1 MESAR
6 IEIEDLLQESRWLRR
21 LARHL
26 VADPAEADDVAQQTY
41 LAALTSPP
49 PVDREV
55 RPWLTRVARNVIR
68 SRYRTDRR
76 RRRREKAAVELADV
90 AAPDLLLEQ
99 VELQR
104 LLAELVAELPEPYRA
119 VIVLRFYRDCSAA
132 DIATAVLVP
141 AATIRWR
148 IQRGLELL
156 RAGLDRRHGGRGDWR
171 PALTAFARLPQRT
184 APASGTA
191 AVGPLASIA
200 PSLGLFAA
208 AALAIGA
215 LAGLAID
222 LRGDTPALA
231 AATRG
236 SDPQEPAAHLS
247 GASSIDDTLAAP
259 RDAHGEEAPGH
270 AAPRDARGERLVGAD
285 PPDLTDRA
293 DGTEPRVTEMVW
305 PLSSVDL
312 QGRLQ
317 ELEAP
322 FAECVNAAL
331 ERSPLLNGGA
341 VFEIA
346 VVADP
351 EAGAQVE
358 SAELMPVA
366 GDPPD
371 EELVECLR
379 ETSFALELER
389 PHWFVGRTL
398 FHFPILLGGAHAEP
412 YAMDGPGPIGRAV
425 LERMRRLERRQR

>member
-1 MESAR
+1 
-6 IEIEDLLQESRWLRR
+6 
-21 LARHL
+21 
-26 VADPAEADDVAQQTY
+26 
-41 LAALTSPP
+41 
-49 PVDREV
+49 
-55 RPWLTRVARNVIR
+55 
-68 SRYRTDRR
+68 
-76 RRRREKAAVELADV
+76 
-90 AAPDLLLEQ
+90 
-99 VELQR
+99 
-104 LLAELVAELPEPYRA
+104 
-119 VIVLRFYRDCSAA
+119 
-132 DIATAVLVP
+132 
-141 AATIRWR
+141 
-148 IQRGLELL
+148 
-156 RAGLDRRHGGRGDWR
+156 
-171 PALTAFARLPQRT
+171 
-184 APASGTA
+184 
-191 AVGPLASIA
+191 
-200 PSLGLFAA
+200 
-208 AALAIGA
+208 
-215 LAGLAID
+215 
-222 LRGDTPALA
+222 
-231 AATRG
+231 
-236 SDPQEPAAHLS
+236 
-247 GASSIDDTLAAP
+247 
-259 RDAHGEEAPGH
+259 
-270 AAPRDARGERLVGAD
+270 
-285 PPDLTDRA
+285 LTDRA